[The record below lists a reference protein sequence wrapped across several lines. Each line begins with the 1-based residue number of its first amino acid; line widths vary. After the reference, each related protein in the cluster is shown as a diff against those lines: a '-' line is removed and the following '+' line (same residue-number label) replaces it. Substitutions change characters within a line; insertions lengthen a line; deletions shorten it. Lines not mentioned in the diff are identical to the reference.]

1 MVFVIFQFLS
11 TASFEVSILI
21 YFFLQIIIRIKIII
35 QNTVPFEFTQ
45 GKLILFINLTIGA
58 VLG

>member
-21 YFFLQIIIRIKIII
+21 YFFSKIIRIKIII